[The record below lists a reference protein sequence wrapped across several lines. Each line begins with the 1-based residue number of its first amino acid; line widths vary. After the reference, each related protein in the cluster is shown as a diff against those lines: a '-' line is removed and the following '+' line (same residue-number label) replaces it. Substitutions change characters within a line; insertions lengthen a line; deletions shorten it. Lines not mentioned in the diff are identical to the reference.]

1 MIRLFL
7 IVAAMASAVA
17 CSTVPRGSP
26 SRHAAAPREEP
37 SPHSTKENQVAE
49 VEESPVAD
57 VEASPAATEERTVVL
72 RDGRV
77 RATIP
82 RSWVQL
88 VDGSEGKVA
97 VFQIRNPADEG
108 TPDAA
113 NVGLLVPPMWGSVQA
128 AARDSLRL
136 LEARGGVVVSD
147 QQGPNRKRVILAR
160 GQLER
165 TPYVVMV
172 VIGEA
177 GDLVVAGHAS
187 YPLLERTTSD
197 WHDAMLRD
205 YKALLSSVRVDGV
218 PVFPGEDPTSTV
230 ED

>member
-1 MIRLFL
+1 MIRDFL
-7 IVAAMASAVA
+7 LVAAMVSSVA
-17 CSTVPRGSP
+17 CAPMPRRSP
-26 SRHAAAPREEP
+26 SR
-37 SPHSTKENQVAE
+37 Q
-49 VEESPVAD
+49 PVAVSEAKKAPSNERPQVSA
-57 VEASPAATEERTVVL
+57 VERSPDATKERTVVL

-82 RSWVQL
+82 EGWVQL
-88 VDGSEGKVA
+88 IDRSEGKVA
-97 VFQIRNPADEG
+97 IFQIMNPADEG

-113 NVGLLVPPMWGSVQA
+113 NVGLLVPPTWRSVQA
-128 AARDSLRL
+128 AAKDNLRL
-136 LEARGGVVVSD
+136 LAARGGVVVSD
-147 QQGPNRKRVILAR
+147 LQGPDQKRVILAR

-172 VIGEA
+172 VIGTT
-177 GDLVVAGHAS
+177 GDLVVVGHAS
-187 YPLLERTTSD
+187 YPLLEGTTSE

-230 ED
+230 EE